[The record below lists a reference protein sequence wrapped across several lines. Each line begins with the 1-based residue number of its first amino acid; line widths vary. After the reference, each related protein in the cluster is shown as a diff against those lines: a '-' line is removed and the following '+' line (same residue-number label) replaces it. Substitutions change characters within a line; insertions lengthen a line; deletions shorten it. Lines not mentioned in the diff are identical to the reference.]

1 MSGRQDFF
9 ADLARTVHV
18 SQWQLALFLAAA
30 ATECVAFQNPPTA
43 LVSWMLAL
51 LHSKI
56 HGSHL
61 VVLECIGCADHFAES
76 VQVRHKLTMVTT

>member
-30 ATECVAFQNPPTA
+30 A
-43 LVSWMLAL
+43 M
-51 LHSKI
+51 K
-56 HGSHL
+56 
-61 VVLECIGCADHFAES
+61 CA
-76 VQVRHKLTMVTT
+76 

>member
-30 ATECVAFQNPPTA
+30 ATECVAFRNRRQQPWW
-43 LVSWMLAL
+43 SWMLAL
-51 LHSKI
+51 LHSKT
-56 HGSHL
+56 HGSTWL
-61 VVLECIGCADHFAES
+61 FLNALFAQTILLKAFRS
-76 VQVRHKLTMVTT
+76 GTS